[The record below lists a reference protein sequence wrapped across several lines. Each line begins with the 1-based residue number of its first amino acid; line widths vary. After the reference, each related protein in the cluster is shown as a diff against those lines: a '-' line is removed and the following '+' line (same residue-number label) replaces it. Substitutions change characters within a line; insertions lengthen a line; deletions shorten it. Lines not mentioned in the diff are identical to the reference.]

1 MAAPSTRSRTF
12 GKSHPNLTNLSDGSG
27 LAVTVAGYLTPN
39 GRDIQGGLEPDR
51 TLVQPEPLNPGGDG
65 DSWLIDAQRVLEPLL
80 ESNADQ
86 NPSTGEATSVDA
98 ADRDAI

>member
-1 MAAPSTRSRTF
+1 M
-12 GKSHPNLTNLSDGSG
+12 
-27 LAVTVAGYLTPN
+27 TVAGYLTPN
-39 GRDIQGGLEPDR
+39 GRDIQGQGLEPDR

-86 NPSTGEATSVDA
+86 DPSTGEATSVDG